1 MQLHVSAIQVGEDRR
16 RLEQICH
23 LTGNGKPPT
32 ACRKCKLEATHRK
45 SSLSLSSQEHI
56 LRSYSTF
63 WFSLHSSYS
72 ICILQRSLCP
82 FIHRLEFCAR
92 PSGIIRGSFPFFA
105 QKMHTNSSRPSV
117 VVVVG
122 VSPPV
127 AVGSSREVNA
137 KEKEKKSKKQRLYAT
152 LATPPSIKHRQLR
165 PVHVSHKAA
174 PHLGSEYGCP

>member
-32 ACRKCKLEATHRK
+32 ACRKCKLERHTGNHHYRCHHKNTSFDHTQRFGFHYTRYTPYVYYNA
-45 SSLSLSSQEHI
+45 
-56 LRSYSTF
+56 RSV
-63 WFSLHSSYS
+63 HSSIVS
-72 ICILQRSLCP
+72 SFAQDPVVS
-82 FIHRLEFCAR
+82 
-92 PSGIIRGSFPFFA
+92 SVVVFPFFA
-105 QKMHTNSSRPSV
+105 QKMHTNLLKALHSSGSKPTV
-117 VVVVG
+117 PVG
-122 VSPPV
+122 P
-127 AVGSSREVNA
+127 SREVNA

-174 PHLGSEYGCP
+174 PHLGSGYGCP